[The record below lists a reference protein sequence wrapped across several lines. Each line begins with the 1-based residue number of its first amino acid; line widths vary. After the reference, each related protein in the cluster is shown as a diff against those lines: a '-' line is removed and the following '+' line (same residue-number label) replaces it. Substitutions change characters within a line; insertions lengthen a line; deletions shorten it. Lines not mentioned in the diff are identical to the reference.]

1 MAAAYSKVILS
12 GSTNGKGIKIS
23 ATSIGSGTAV
33 HTAQSGTTD
42 LDEIYLYAA
51 NENASGVTRTLTLGL
66 GGTTAVDNTVSVP
79 IPARVGLVPLFEGLP
94 FNNSMAIVAAADVT
108 NEVVIY
114 GYIHR
119 RTTT

>member
-1 MAAAYSKVILS
+1 MAVAYSKVLLS

-23 ATSIGSGTAV
+23 ATSIGSGDTI

-51 NENASGVTRTLTLGL
+51 NENSSGVTRTLTLGI
-66 GGTTAVDNTVSVP
+66 GGSTAVDNTVTVP
-79 IPARVGLVPLFEGLP
+79 LPARVGLIPLYEGLP
-94 FNNSMAIVAAADVT
+94 LNNAQVVVAAADVT